1 MPWRGGIAVVRSFAG
16 SFDAGTSTIQEIRVI
31 LEATD
36 DSGGLFLKRKTEF
49 MTINLTS
56 KTVL

>member
-16 SFDAGTSTIQEIRVI
+16 SFDAVTSTIQEIRVM

-36 DSGGLFLKRKTEF
+36 ISGGLFLKRKTEF
-49 MTINLTS
+49 MMI
-56 KTVL
+56 

>member
-31 LEATD
+31 LKLPMIAD
-36 DSGGLFLKRKTEF
+36 AYF
-49 MTINLTS
+49 
-56 KTVL
+56 